1 MKEMS
6 EKDFLMAMVVNPLLF
21 VLGVIVLPSL
31 VEWLVDNLLN

>member
-6 EKDFLMAMVVNPLLF
+6 EKDFLLAMVVYPLLF
-21 VLGVIVLPSL
+21 ILGVVVMPSL